1 MHLSNLKAE
10 YFHSIS
16 AKTLR
21 CYNGVGNVE
30 KIIVECLEVT
40 NLLNNNT
47 RKYFDDSKY
56 CLKMVA
62 DDFVSRSCGIPHLV
76 HQANVTGAL
85 IGEINNTC
93 TDTTIAT
100 FCLCSTDEC
109 NKGITFTSSFLIYA
123 LVLVCYLDINQL

>member
-1 MHLSNLKAE
+1 MKDQFF
-10 YFHSIS
+10 YSILAS
-16 AKTLR
+16 SLR
-21 CYNGVGNVE
+21 CYNGIGDVD
-30 KIIVECLEVT
+30 KTIVECLEVT

-56 CLKMVA
+56 CLKMVTE
-62 DDFVSRSCGIPHLV
+62 DFVTRSCGIPHLV
-76 HQANVTGAL
+76 QQANVTGAL